1 MQIEAFDFPL
11 PPERIAQLPAEP
23 RDAARLLSC
32 LGGRL
37 EDHGVLDLPELLMPG
52 DLLVVNDTRVLPA
65 RLTAKRGEA
74 KVQLTLHQDLSLL
87 AANHGLGQTDRLDP
101 YRGQDRWLAFAK
113 PAKKC
118 RVGDRLEIGPR
129 LAAQVL
135 ARDGGEVA
143 LAFEHD
149 FDHLAQALEAY
160 GAMPLPPYI
169 KRDGKDDRD
178 DQRYQ
183 TLFADRPGAVAA
195 PTAGLHFTPR
205 LMAALAKRG
214 VGSAQV
220 TLHVG
225 AGTFLPVKVEDTRD
239 HVMHSEWCEVS
250 EATAEALVRTR
261 QAGGRI
267 VAVGTTSLRTLEAT
281 QGQPGC
287 IDTDIFITPGY
298 DFGQVDL
305 LLTNFHLPKS
315 TLFMLVSALTSLDFM
330 QRAYAHAIAQ
340 EYRFFSYGDA
350 CLLERFS

>member
-1 MQIEAFDFPL
+1 MKVDAFDFQL
-11 PPERIAQLPAEP
+11 PPERIAQTPVEP
-23 RDAARLLSC
+23 RDSARLLSC
-32 LGGRL
+32 LGGNL
-37 EDHGVLDLPELLMPG
+37 EDRSVRDLPALLRAG
-52 DLLVVNDTRVLPA
+52 DLLVVNNTKVLPA

-74 KVQLTLHQDLSLL
+74 RISITLHQDLSQH
-87 AANHGLGQTDRLDP
+87 AAAAGGGP
-101 YRGQDRWLAFAK
+101 DRWRAFAK

-118 RVGDRLEIGPR
+118 RPGDELVIGPR
-129 LAAQVL
+129 LVAKVL
-135 ARDGGEVA
+135 ERNEGEVT
-143 LAFEHD
+143 LAFQHD
-149 FDHLAQALEAY
+149 FDHLTQALELY

-169 KRDGKDDRD
+169 KRNGKDSAD

-183 TLFADRPGAVAA
+183 TLFADRAGAVAA

-205 LMAALAKRG
+205 LMAELEAKG
-214 VGSAQV
+214 VQRCDV

-225 AGTFLPVKVEDTRD
+225 AGTFLPVKVDDIAD
-239 HVMHSEWCEVS
+239 HRMHSEWCEVS
-250 EATAEALVRTR
+250 PASAEAIARTR

-281 QGQPGC
+281 NGAPGWM
-287 IDTDIFITPGY
+287 DTDIFITPG
-298 DFGQVDL
+298 FAFSQVDL

-315 TLFMLVSALTSLDFM
+315 TLFMLVSAFTSLDFM

>member
-1 MQIEAFDFPL
+1 VRIEAFDFPL
-11 PPERIAQLPAEP
+11 PPERIAQVPAEP
-23 RDAARLLSC
+23 RDTARLLSC

-37 EDHGVLDLPELLMPG
+37 DDRGVLDLPDLLLPG

-65 RLTAKRGEA
+65 RLTAMRGEA
-74 KVQLTLHQDLSLL
+74 KIDLTLHQDLSLL
-87 AANHGLGQTDRLDP
+87 TPGQNPRLDP
-101 YRGQDRWLAFAK
+101 LIAANRWLAFAK

-118 RVGDRLEIGPR
+118 RPGDQLVIGPR
-129 LAAQVL
+129 LTAEVL

-143 LAFEHD
+143 LAFTHD
-149 FDHLAQALEAY
+149 FDHLTEALEAY

-169 KRDGKDDRD
+169 KRAGKEAADE
-178 DQRYQ
+178 QRYQ

-205 LMAALAKRG
+205 LMAALARRG
-214 VGSAQV
+214 VGSVQV

-250 EATAEALVRTR
+250 EATAEALLRTR

-315 TLFMLVSALTSLDFM
+315 TLFMLVSAFTSLDFM

-350 CLLERFS
+350 CLLERLT